1 MDFLPDPF
9 RTILAFVVVLG
20 VLVFFHE
27 LGHYA
32 AARWR
37 GIFVEKFSIGFGRP
51 IAAWTDRRGTDW
63 QIGWLPLGGYVKLY
77 GQDGAGDVTDSA
89 DVPPRPDPRG
99 PRFHDKPVGD
109 RAIVVAAGPIANF
122 VLAAVLF
129 SALFMAVGRPVG
141 NTTVASVVEGG
152 AAQTAGILPGDRIM
166 ALDGTSVSR
175 FEQVQAYIQP
185 RAGQPVRVTLQRDG
199 QELTVSTTPASR
211 PGRGEG
217 AAPVGMLGIGGGAAS
232 YERTDPLTAIWGG
245 VAYTADVTVQ
255 TLGGIWQMITGQRGT
270 EEIGGPLR
278 IAQLSGQVASLG
290 FANLVTFMAVLSVN
304 LALINLFPIPVLDGG
319 HLVFYALE
327 AIRGRPLPP
336 RAVEYGFRAG
346 LAVLA
351 TLFVFATWNDL
362 ASFGLFRWVQGL
374 FS

>member
-1 MDFLPDPF
+1 MEFLPDPF
-9 RTILAFVVVLG
+9 RTVLAFVVVLG

-37 GIFVEKFSIGFGRP
+37 GIYVERFSIGFGRS
-51 IAAWTDRRGTDW
+51 IAAWTDRRGTEW

-77 GQDGAGDVTDSA
+77 GQDGAGDVTDSG
-89 DVPPRPDPRG
+89 DVAPAHDPRG
-99 PRFHDKPVGD
+99 PRYHDKPVLD

-122 VLAAVLF
+122 ILAAVLF
-129 SALFMAVGRPVG
+129 SALFIAVGRPVG

-152 AAQTAGILPGDRIM
+152 AAQAAGILPGDRIV
-166 ALDGTSVSR
+166 ALDEQPVTR

-185 RAGQPVRVTLQRDG
+185 RANQRVTIRVLREG
-199 QELTVSTTPASR
+199 EERSLSATPAPR
-211 PGRGEG
+211 PGTAEG
-217 AAPVGMLGIGGGAAS
+217 AAPVGMLGVGGGVPS
-232 YERTDPLTAIWGG
+232 YEKTDPFSAIWGG
-245 VAYTADVTVQ
+245 IAYTGEVTAQ
-255 TLGGIWQMITGQRGT
+255 TLGGIWQMISGQRGT

-278 IAQLSGQVASLG
+278 IAQLSGQVATLGLASLIS
-290 FANLVTFMAVLSVN
+290 FMAILSVN

-362 ASFGLFRWVQGL
+362 SSFGLFRWVHGL

>member
-1 MDFLPDPF
+1 MEFLPDPF

-51 IAAWTDRRGTDW
+51 LLAWTDRRGTDW

-77 GQDGAGDVTDSA
+77 GQEGPGDVTDSVDA
-89 DVPPRPDPRG
+89 PPGHDPRG
-99 PRFHDKPVGD
+99 PRFHDKPVAD

-129 SALFMAVGRPVG
+129 SALFIAVGRPVG
-141 NTTVASVVEGG
+141 TTTVASVVEGG
-152 AAQTAGILPGDRIM
+152 AAQQAGILPGDRILS
-166 ALDGTSVSR
+166 LDDQAVTR
-175 FEQVQAYIQP
+175 FEQVQAHIQP
-185 RAGQPVRVTLQRDG
+185 RAGQPVRVRLLREG
-199 QELTVSTTPASR
+199 QELTLTATPAAR

-217 AAPVGMLGIGGGAAS
+217 TPPVGMLGVGGGAAT
-232 YERTDPLTAIWGG
+232 YERTDPLSAVWGG
-245 VAYTADVTVQ
+245 ITYTAEVTAQ
-255 TLGGIWQMITGQRGT
+255 TLGGIWQMITGQRGS

-290 FANLVTFMAVLSVN
+290 LSSLVSFMAILSVN

-351 TLFVFATWNDL
+351 TLFIFATWNDL
-362 ASFGLFRWVQGL
+362 SSFGLFRWVHGL
-374 FS
+374 FG

>member
-1 MDFLPDPF
+1 VDFLPDPF

-37 GIFVEKFSIGFGRP
+37 GIHVEKFAIGFGRP
-51 IAAWTDRRGTDW
+51 LAAWTDKRGTDW
-63 QIGWLPLGGYVKLY
+63 QVGWLPLGGYVKLY
-77 GQDGAGDVTDSA
+77 GQEGAGDVTDSA
-89 DVPPRPDPRG
+89 DVAPEHDPRG

-129 SALFMAVGRPVG
+129 SALFIAVGRPVG
-141 NTTVASVVEGG
+141 TTTVASVVAGG
-152 AAQTAGILPGDRIM
+152 AAQTAGLQPGDRIL
-166 ALDGTSVSR
+166 ALDDDPVSR
-175 FEQVQAYIQP
+175 FEQVQAHIQP
-185 RAGQPVRVTLQRDG
+185 RAGQPVRIRLQREG
-199 QELTVSTTPASR
+199 QELTVTAVPTPR
-211 PGRGEG
+211 PGAAEG
-217 AAPVGMLGIGGGAAS
+217 TQPVGMLGIGGGVPS

-245 VAYTADVTVQ
+245 ISYTAEVTVQ
-255 TLGGIWQMITGQRGT
+255 TLAGIWQMISGQRGS

-290 FANLVTFMAVLSVN
+290 LSSLVSFMAILSVN

-351 TLFVFATWNDL
+351 TLFIFATWNDL
-362 ASFGLFRWVQGL
+362 ASFGLFRWVGGL
-374 FS
+374 FG

>member
-9 RTILAFVVVLG
+9 RTVLAFVVVLG

-77 GQDGAGDVTDSA
+77 GQEGAGDVTDAA
-89 DVPPRPDPRG
+89 DVAPAHDPRG
-99 PRFHDKPVGD
+99 PRYHDKPVGD

-152 AAQTAGILPGDRIM
+152 AAQAAGVQAGDRIL
-166 ALDGTSVSR
+166 ALDDTPVTR
-175 FEQVQAYIQP
+175 FEQVQAHIQP
-185 RAGQPVRVTLQRDG
+185 RANQPVRLRLQREG
-199 QELTVSTTPASR
+199 QELTVTATPSAR
-211 PGRGEG
+211 PGAAEG
-217 AAPVGMLGIGGGAAS
+217 AAPVGMLGIGGGAAT
-232 YERTDPLTAIWGG
+232 YERTDPLSAIWGG
-245 VAYTADVTVQ
+245 VAYTGEVTVQ
-255 TLGGIWQMITGQRGT
+255 TLAGIWQMITGQRGT
-270 EEIGGPLR
+270 EELGGPLR

-290 FANLVTFMAVLSVN
+290 FTNLVSFMAILSVN

-346 LAVLA
+346 MAVLA

-362 ASFGLFRWVQGL
+362 SSFGLFRWVHGL
-374 FS
+374 FG

>member
-1 MDFLPDPF
+1 VEFLPEPF
-9 RTILAFVVVLG
+9 RTVLAFVVVLG

-37 GIFVEKFSIGFGRP
+37 GIFVEKFAIGFGRP
-51 IAAWTDRRGTDW
+51 LFAWTDKRGTDW
-63 QIGWLPLGGYVKLY
+63 QVGWLPLGGYVKLY
-77 GQDGAGDVTDSA
+77 GQEGPGDVTDSA
-89 DVPPRPDPRG
+89 DAPSGHDPRG
-99 PRFHDKPVGD
+99 PRFHDKSVKD

-122 VLAAVLF
+122 ILAAVLF
-129 SALFMAVGRPVG
+129 SALFIAVGRPIG
-141 NTTVASVVEGG
+141 NTTVASVVEGS
-152 AAQTAGILPGDRIM
+152 AAQQAGLVTGDRIL
-166 ALDGTSVSR
+166 ALDDQPVSR
-175 FEQVQAYIQP
+175 FEQVQTHVQP
-185 RAGQPVRVTLQRDG
+185 RAGQPVRVRVLRDG
-199 QELTVSTTPASR
+199 QELTLTATPAAR
-211 PGRGEG
+211 PGKGEG
-217 AAPVGMLGIGGGAAS
+217 AAPVGVLGIGGGVPS
-232 YERTDPLTAIWGG
+232 YERTDPVSAIWSGI
-245 VAYTADVTVQ
+245 AYTGEVTVQ
-255 TLGGIWQMITGQRGT
+255 TLSGIWQMIAGHRGT

-290 FANLVTFMAVLSVN
+290 LSSLISFMAILSVN

-351 TLFVFATWNDL
+351 TLFIFATWNDL
-362 ASFGLFRWVQGL
+362 SSFGLFRWVNGL
-374 FS
+374 FG

>member
-1 MDFLPDPF
+1 MELLPEPF

-37 GIFVEKFSIGFGRP
+37 GIHVEKFAIGFGRP
-51 IAAWTDRRGTDW
+51 LAAWTDKRGTDW

-77 GQDGAGDVTDSA
+77 GQDGAGDVTDSG
-89 DVPPRPDPRG
+89 DVAPAHDPRG

-122 VLAAVLF
+122 ILAAVLF
-129 SALFMAVGRPVG
+129 SALFIAVGRPVG
-141 NTTVASVVEGG
+141 TTTVASVVDGG
-152 AAQTAGILPGDRIM
+152 AAQVAGLMPGDRIT
-166 ALDGTSVSR
+166 ALDDVPVTR
-175 FEQVQAYIQP
+175 FEQVQAHVQP
-185 RAGQPVRVTLQRDG
+185 RAGQPIRIQLLREG
-199 QELTVSTTPASR
+199 RELTLTATPRTR
-211 PGRGEG
+211 PGTEETQ
-217 AAPVGMLGIGGGAAS
+217 PVGMLGVGGGVPS
-232 YERTDPLTAIWGG
+232 YERTDPISAIWGG
-245 VAYTADVTVQ
+245 VTYTAEVTGQ
-255 TLGGIWQMITGQRGT
+255 TLAGIWQMISGQRGS

-290 FANLVTFMAVLSVN
+290 LSSLVSFMAILSVN

-346 LAVLA
+346 LAVLVA
-351 TLFVFATWNDL
+351 LFIFATWNDL
-362 ASFGLFRWVQGL
+362 ASFGLFRWVGGL
-374 FS
+374 IG

>member
-1 MDFLPDPF
+1 LDFLPDPF
-9 RTILAFVVVLG
+9 RTILAFVLVLG

-37 GIFVEKFSIGFGRP
+37 GIFVEKFAIGFGRP
-51 IAAWTDRRGTDW
+51 IVAWTDRRGTDW

-77 GQDGAGDVTDSA
+77 GQDGAGDVTDSS
-89 DVPPRPDPRG
+89 DVAPAHDPRG
-99 PRFHDKPVGD
+99 PRFHDKPVRD

-122 VLAAVLF
+122 ILAAVLF
-129 SALFMAVGRPVG
+129 SALFIAVGRPVG
-141 NTTVASVVEGG
+141 NTTIASVVEGG
-152 AAQTAGILPGDRIM
+152 AAQSAGLLAGDRIV
-166 ALDGTSVSR
+166 ALDEIGVSR

-185 RAGQPVRVTLQRDG
+185 RPGQPVRIKVLRDG
-199 QELTVSTTPASR
+199 QETTLTATPAPR
-211 PGRGEG
+211 PGAREG
-217 AAPVGMLGIGGGAAS
+217 APPTGMLGIGGGTTT
-232 YERTDPLTAIWGG
+232 YERTDPFTAVWGG
-245 VAYTADVTVQ
+245 IAYTGEITVQ
-255 TLGGIWQMITGQRGT
+255 TLAGIGQMITGQRGT
-270 EEIGGPLR
+270 EDVGGPLR

-290 FANLVTFMAVLSVN
+290 LASLVTFMAVLSVN

-346 LAVLA
+346 LALLA

-362 ASFGLFRWVQGL
+362 SSFGVFRWAGRL
-374 FS
+374 FG

>member
-1 MDFLPDPF
+1 MQFLPDPF

-37 GIFVEKFSIGFGRP
+37 GIHVEKFSIGFGRR
-51 IAAWTDRRGTDW
+51 IAAWTDRRGTEW

-77 GQDGAGDVTDSA
+77 GQEGPGDVTDSVDA
-89 DVPPRPDPRG
+89 PPGHDPRG
-99 PRFHDKPVGD
+99 PRFHDKPVLD
-109 RAIVVAAGPIANF
+109 RAIVVAAGPAANF

-129 SALFMAVGRPVG
+129 AALFMAVGRPVG
-141 NTTVASVVEGG
+141 TTTVASVVAGG
-152 AAQTAGILPGDRIM
+152 AAERAGVLAGDRILS
-166 ALDGTSVSR
+166 LDDVPVTR
-175 FEQVQAYIQP
+175 FEQVQAHVQP
-185 RAGQPVRVTLQRDG
+185 RANQPIQLRLLRDG
-199 QELTVSTTPASR
+199 QELTLSATPLPRPGAAEGTTP
-211 PGRGEG
+211 
-217 AAPVGMLGIGGGAAS
+217 VGLLGIGGGAPT
-232 YERTDPLTAIWGG
+232 YERTDPFSAVWGG
-245 VAYTADVTVQ
+245 IAYTGDITVQ
-255 TLGGIWQMITGQRGT
+255 TLGGIWQMIAGQRGT
-270 EEIGGPLR
+270 EELGGPLR

-290 FANLVTFMAVLSVN
+290 LSSLVTFMAILSVN

-319 HLVFYALE
+319 HLVFYAIE

-351 TLFVFATWNDL
+351 TLFIFATWNDL
-362 ASFGLFRWVQGL
+362 SNFGLFRWVHGL
-374 FS
+374 FG